1 MKKYLILQIIILSI
15 ITNITAQT
23 IPQIKS
29 SNQYLWGEGKARR
42 LRRAD
47 NLALKDLTSQI
58 SVQVESKFT
67 DIVTEKEGNV
77 KDFTKSMITTYSST
91 TLQHA
96 QRLVK
101 ESPDQ
106 TIVLRYIKQE
116 DVANIF
122 NNRKDKIIDYTRSGI
137 RAEKE
142 YRIADALK
150 YYYWAL
156 LLLKS
161 HPDHNTIK
169 AEFPKNG
176 KRLLLSAL
184 PDRINRIFTFLDIS
198 VNNII
203 KKQNKSIIKLD
214 INYKNHPV
222 QNLDYIYWTGNSW
235 TNFYSCRDGL
245 GIAEFYGDQINQL
258 DNLRLKV
265 EYVFENK
272 AKVDQELQQVID
284 NMKNI
289 PYFREA
295 DYNISLQKQESQQAQ
310 NPQYTATNM
319 AESEAKVETKSVTD
333 VVMDVVEAISTDSYA
348 SVKDNFTPQGYQMFD
363 KIIEYGQAEIIDQ
376 SKELQTAKLDSNIIV
391 RSLTMKFSFP
401 NNDRTFIEDVVFT
414 MNDEH
419 KIKAV
424 SFALSDKAIQDVMSK
439 SDQFGSLT
447 EKQCLIRFMEN
458 YKTAYCLERLDYIES
473 IFSENALIVGSVV
486 KEGQNIEGMYNQLG
500 RKRVKYIRL
509 SKKQYI
515 ERLSHIFNG
524 NEYVNLHFE
533 DNQVKK
539 VSNNKKIYGIQIK
552 QNYYST
558 NYADKG
564 YLFLMFDL
572 SDTTQPKIYVRT
584 WQPKKHQDGSV
595 YGLDDFHF

>member
-1 MKKYLILQIIILSI
+1 MKKLIILALI
-15 ITNITAQT
+15 ISTLTAQT

-29 SNQYLWGEGKARR
+29 SNQYLWGEGKAQR

-67 DIVTEKEGNV
+67 DIVSEKEGNV
-77 KDFTKSMITTYSST
+77 KDYTKSMITTYSST

-235 TNFYSCRDGL
+235 TNFYSCKDGL
-245 GIAEFYGDQINQL
+245 GIAEFYGNQIDQM

-272 AKVDQELQQVID
+272 AKVDQELQQVIE
-284 NMKNI
+284 NMQEI

-295 DYNISLQKQESQQAQ
+295 DYNISLKET
-310 NPQYTATNM
+310 PDKKVKPTYTTTKMDNSKA
-319 AESEAKVETKSVTD
+319 VDTKSITET
-333 VVMDVVEAISTDSYA
+333 VMEVVEAITNRNYRK
-348 SVKDNFTPQGYQMFD
+348 VRGHFTSKGWSMFE
-363 KIIEYGQAEIIDQ
+363 KVVEYGEAEILDQ
-376 SKELQTAKLDSNIIV
+376 EKELKTAKIDSNIIV

-401 NNDRTFIEDVVFT
+401 NNDRAFIEDVVFT
-414 MNDEH
+414 LNNDH

-424 SFALSDKAIQDVMSK
+424 SFALSDQAIGDVMNK
-439 SDQFGSLT
+439 SDEFGSLK

-473 IFSENALIVGSVV
+473 IFSDNALIIVGTVLKQGHS
-486 KEGQNIEGMYNQLG
+486 IEGMYNQLDQ
-500 RKRVKYIRL
+500 KKVKYIRL

-515 ERLSHIFNG
+515 ERLSHIFAG
-524 NEYVNLHFE
+524 NEYVNIHFE
-533 DNQVKK
+533 DNEVKK
-539 VSNNKKIYGIQIK
+539 VSGDSCVYGIQIK

-584 WQPKKHQDGSV
+584 WQPEKNEDGSI
-595 YGLDDFHF
+595 YGLEDFHF